1 VKVLSAADLDK
12 PSARD
17 YIEALREGFRG
28 EVTAPPRFVSPT
40 VAATTFFAMP
50 AWNAAFTGIKTITL
64 KADNATRGLPTIQ
77 GTYQIFDN
85 AIGAAVAVMDGT
97 ELTRRR
103 TAAASAL
110 AADYLARQDAS
121 TLLLVGAGALAPH
134 FAQAHAAVRPI
145 KRILIFNRTHEKAL
159 ALAKELGGEA
169 VTDVAA
175 ACGLADIISCVT
187 SAQTIVLHGRNIR
200 PGTHIDLVG
209 AYTPEMRETDADAVA
224 MSRVYV
230 DVHEVAR
237 HEAGDL
243 HCAAK
248 EGKFEWS
255 SVQGDLHQ
263 LTRGEVLG
271 RRTDSEVTLF
281 KSCGTALEDLSAAAM
296 VYLRQK

>member
-1 VKVLSAADLDK
+1 MKVLSAADLGK

-64 KADNATRGLPTIQ
+64 KADNAARGLPTIQ

-85 AIGAAVAVMDGT
+85 ATGAAVAVMDGT
-97 ELTRRR
+97 ELTRQR

-134 FAQAHAAVRPI
+134 FARAHAAVRPI
-145 KRILIFNRTHEKAL
+145 KRILIFNRTHKKAV

-169 VTDVAA
+169 VKDVAG

-187 SAQTIVLHGRNIR
+187 SAQAVVLHGRNIK

-230 DVHEVAR
+230 DVHEVAK

-271 RRTDSEVTLF
+271 RRTDGEVTLF